1 MAVRPTAPRIVRY
14 TLKGHI
20 NRPVANVI
28 DCYVDE
34 NIPDAGRTEAVITQ
48 AEIVRD
54 AWQDQILAITG
65 NAYIFDGIEYVD
77 LNSEDGVT
85 GFLGPNGDKDDQ
97 GQVSAAQL
105 APNTSLLVTKET
117 ASRRGQR
124 RGRMY
129 LVSVPEGEV
138 GDDGTLTTS
147 WRNSC
152 QGTVDAFLEAIN
164 TEIIIASTRMVV
176 VHWTRGAD
184 GKIDPDVPGEPTD
197 VNSLQVQ
204 PLVATQ
210 RRRLRK

>member
-34 NIPDAGRTEAVITQ
+34 NIPDEGRNEAVITQ

-54 AWQDQILAITG
+54 AWQDQILYITG
-65 NAYIFDGIEYVD
+65 SSYNFDGIEYVD
-77 LNSEDGVT
+77 LNTEDGIT
-85 GFLGPNGDKDDQ
+85 GSLSPNGDKPDV

-105 APNTSLLVTKET
+105 APNTSVLVTKET
-117 ASRRGQR
+117 PSRRGQR

-138 GDDGTLTTS
+138 GDDGTLTTT

-164 TEIIIASTRMVV
+164 TEIVIASTYMVV
-176 VHWTRGAD
+176 VHWTRTSD
-184 GKIDPDVPGEPTD
+184 GKIDPGVPGEPTRVD
-197 VNSLQVQ
+197 SLQVQ